1 MKITFSIPGIP
12 TGKRRPRFARM
23 GKFVRTYQPK
33 EDARRE
39 NLIALAYREA
49 AAGVPPHDGSVEIDI
64 EAVYIPPQSWSQKK
78 KLNPGPKTSKPDLD
92 NVVKSVL
99 DGLNGVAFV
108 DDSQIV
114 RQSARKRYGAV
125 NEIIVSIE
133 RMGCGQL
140 ALIGE

>member
-1 MKITFSIPGIP
+1 MKITFSIPGVP
-12 TGKRRPRFARM
+12 AGKRRPRFARM
-23 GKFVRTYQPK
+23 GEFVRTYQPK

-49 AAGVPPHDGSVEIDI
+49 AADMPLHDGPVEIDI
-64 EAVYIPPQSWSQKK
+64 EAVYVPPQSWSQRK

-99 DGLNGVAFV
+99 DGLNGVAFA

-114 RQSARKRYGAV
+114 RQSARKRYGAA
-125 NEIIVSIE
+125 NEIIVIIE
-133 RMGCGQL
+133 RIGCGQL
-140 ALIGE
+140 ALLEG